1 MAIDPD
7 DPRTWPAS
15 ARELYRRRERATVGN
30 PHLAR
35 LLCERIAREGPIPF
49 AEFMRLALY
58 HPTHGYYATAPAPF
72 SREGDFL
79 TSPETHPAFGALVCR
94 WLAGLWEEQGCP
106 RRFDLVEVGAGRGTL
121 ASQILA
127 TAAERFPGLHT
138 SLRYTLVEH
147 HSRPPAEQTHAPRL
161 RWVHDLEVLG
171 PVRGCILSNE
181 LLDALPVHR
190 VQMTP
195 QGLREVYVG
204 CRDGELVDVLD
215 VPSTP
220 ALAAHLAWVGAA
232 LPVGAQGEIGLEA
245 VAWYRRAAR
254 CLAEGALLTIDYGHR
269 APELYSPQRPCGTLL
284 CYYRHTANEE
294 PYRRLGTQDITAHVD
309 FTALERAGEAEG
321 LRTRCYTTQ
330 QEWLRSLG
338 IADYLAG
345 APPETRDDLLALVDP
360 ERLGR
365 LKVLLQQR
373 GP

>member
-138 SLRYTLVEH
+138 SLRNTLVEH

-232 LPVGAQGEIGLEA
+232 LPVGAQGRSVWKPWPVPG
-245 VAWYRRAAR
+245 VPRAAWQRAR
-254 CLAEGALLTIDYGHR
+254 CSPSTMATALR
-269 APELYSPQRPCGTLL
+269 AISPSPCGTTPLL
-284 CYYRHTANEE
+284 LSPHG
-294 PYRRLGTQDITAHVD
+294 RRGAIPAPRYPRTSPPTSTSPRWSGQ
-309 FTALERAGEAEG
+309 GAEG

-330 QEWLRSLG
+330 QGGCARSALPTTWP
-338 IADYLAG
+338 APRPKLATTCG
-345 APPETRDDLLALVDP
+345 SLTPSVSA
-360 ERLGR
+360 G
-365 LKVLLQQR
+365 
-373 GP
+373 